1 MFHHSLLVW
10 TNTAS
15 GFSPAMRSLVLF
27 ASRVEELVVPMR
39 YKVRPF
45 DGSFSTVKVFLKGS
59 NLDIDK
65 NKKQRK
71 NINFFSAN
79 PSETVAF
86 QNHLAISCIFIHSN
100 SFQREMNIVIN
111 KLRGFYENDWNCSN
125 YLVPAL
131 WKIPVSRLGFLRNL
145 WTARALIIS
154 LFL

>member
-1 MFHHSLLVW
+1 MFLAMFHHSLLVW

-86 QNHLAISCIFIHSN
+86 QNHLAISCIFIHLN
-100 SFQREMNIVIN
+100 SFHMR
-111 KLRGFYENDWNCSN
+111 
-125 YLVPAL
+125 
-131 WKIPVSRLGFLRNL
+131 
-145 WTARALIIS
+145 WTLSLISCMDSMKMTETALIT
-154 LFL
+154 LFQLFGKYLFQGWGFSGTCEQRVR